1 MSALF
6 LPLKRTT
13 LTEETDET
21 DGRICT
27 WGQIM
32 GSFWF
37 SWHMTSA
44 TTGKSSE
51 CPHFLLAPELEFLR
65 ELVLS
70 RLQEWV
76 VSGVEGERVN
86 EKYMPA

>member
-1 MSALF
+1 
-6 LPLKRTT
+6 
-13 LTEETDET
+13 
-21 DGRICT
+21 
-27 WGQIM
+27 M

-44 TTGKSSE
+44 TTGKNSE
-51 CPHFLLAPELEFLR
+51 CLHFLLAPELEFLR

-76 VSGVEGERVN
+76 VSGVEGVGVSIMKAQLSDHQRRILDAIHHA
-86 EKYMPA
+86 MLICDSA